1 MYMPLVASEDGIVQF
16 VKQPGVSLEPGDI
29 LGILTLDD
37 PARVKH
43 AKPFEGLL
51 PSMGHPNV
59 SGSKPHQR
67 LAYALGV
74 LNDILDGFD
83 NQAIM
88 AATLKELFAV
98 LHEPELPYSLA
109 SAVLSTL
116 SGRMPT
122 KLEDSVRAA
131 IDNAKAKGGNAEFP
145 ALRIKKLLEHHMED
159 NLRPQDRT
167 MFRTQLSTLFEVVEQ
182 YQGGLKA
189 HEVDTIAALLA
200 RYEETEKLFG
210 GSIEARVLSLRE
222 QNKDNLDQVV
232 SLVLSHIMAPRKS
245 KLVIA
250 ILDHIKISGLTVSN
264 PESRIY
270 QVMQGLANLEA
281 RSSTQVSLKAR
292 EVLIACQMPSY
303 EERKVQ
309 MENILKSS
317 VRNNFYGEQGSG
329 FTAPS
334 IEVLRELIDS
344 RYTVYDVLPTFF
356 NFNEPTLVY
365 GE

>member
-1 MYMPLVASEDGIVQF
+1 
-16 VKQPGVSLEPGDI
+16 
-29 LGILTLDD
+29 
-37 PARVKH
+37 
-43 AKPFEGLL
+43 
-51 PSMGHPNV
+51 
-59 SGSKPHQR
+59 
-67 LAYALGV
+67 
-74 LNDILDGFD
+74 
-83 NQAIM
+83 
-88 AATLKELFAV
+88 
-98 LHEPELPYSLA
+98 
-109 SAVLSTL
+109 
-116 SGRMPT
+116 
-122 KLEDSVRAA
+122 
-131 IDNAKAKGGNAEFP
+131 
-145 ALRIKKLLEHHMED
+145 
-159 NLRPQDRT
+159 

-303 EERKVQ
+303 E
-309 MENILKSS
+309 
-317 VRNNFYGEQGSG
+317 
-329 FTAPS
+329 
-334 IEVLRELIDS
+334 
-344 RYTVYDVLPTFF
+344 
-356 NFNEPTLVY
+356 
-365 GE
+365 

>member
-1 MYMPLVASEDGIVQF
+1 MNARKRTEGIAETTHAGRTSALV
-16 VKQPGVSLEPGDI
+16 
-29 LGILTLDD
+29 
-37 PARVKH
+37 
-43 AKPFEGLL
+43 
-51 PSMGHPNV
+51 
-59 SGSKPHQR
+59 
-67 LAYALGV
+67 
-74 LNDILDGFD
+74 
-83 NQAIM
+83 
-88 AATLKELFAV
+88 
-98 LHEPELPYSLA
+98 
-109 SAVLSTL
+109 
-116 SGRMPT
+116 
-122 KLEDSVRAA
+122 SV
-131 IDNAKAKGGNAEFP
+131 I
-145 ALRIKKLLEHHMED
+145 
-159 NLRPQDRT
+159 
-167 MFRTQLSTLFEVVEQ
+167 
-182 YQGGLKA
+182 
-189 HEVDTIAALLA
+189 
-200 RYEETEKLFG
+200 EKLFG

-317 VRNNFYGEQGSG
+317 VSNNFYGEQGSG